1 MKVAIITP
9 TEHMQ
14 AITHFGLGYNFVLG
28 QKLIQ
33 DVFYYEQMEDLKRR
47 GSFLIVDNGAAE
59 PEEEREPF
67 DLIAQ
72 AAMGLMADEIIL
84 PDKLRDKRWTIY
96 HSLSHKVLDIVPYN
110 KRMVV
115 PQGKDWN
122 EWTDCL
128 HRLVIGA
135 NPVSIGVPKWLEEL
149 PGGRS
154 KALAIIRQFGYH
166 KRYNIHLLGIH
177 SKPFAE
183 VRYAIAVLP
192 TIRGIDTGAPVAY
205 AANGHK
211 INDDMHFSL
220 GSGWESVPISLL
232 YDNISDYVRFC
243 HRAPYG
249 YGGIE

>member
-1 MKVAIITP
+1 MKVAVITP
-9 TEHMQ
+9 TEHIQ
-14 AITHFGLGYNFVLG
+14 AIVHFGLGYNFILG

-33 DVFYYEQMEDLKRR
+33 DITHYEQIKDLKRR

-72 AAMGLMADEIIL
+72 IAMGLMADEIIL
-84 PDKLRDKRWTIY
+84 PDKLRDAKWTIK
-96 HSLSHKVLDIVPYN
+96 HSLSEEVLDIVPYN

-115 PQGKDWN
+115 PQGKDWD
-122 EWTDCL
+122 EWTMCM
-128 HRLVIGA
+128 HRLVAGA
-135 NPVSIGVPKWLEEL
+135 IPVTIGVAKWLEEL
-149 PGGRS
+149 PGGRPV
-154 KALAIIRQFGYH
+154 ALARIKQFGYH
-166 KRYNIHLLGIH
+166 RRYNIHLLGIH

-211 INDDMHFSL
+211 INDDMHFSF
-220 GSGWESVPISLL
+220 GSGGETVPIPLL